1 MRITENKFIVTTLI
15 TYITLTA
22 VGVLHTRATAAQHPI
37 FVDVTEEAG
46 IHFKHT
52 SGKTEHK
59 HIIETMGSGAVFFDY
74 DNDGHTDLYFVNS
87 GPVPDPFPDAV
98 GGTSGPDTLADS
110 APTRNLANTPYR
122 NALYRNEGNGQF
134 TDVTEISRTGDTGY
148 GMAAAAGD
156 IDNDG
161 DAELYVANF
170 GPDTLYRNNGDGTFT
185 DITEAAGID
194 NQSWGIAVVYLD
206 FNRDG
211 NLDIFVVN
219 YLVYDVSMP
228 VETYK
233 GIVGYGHPRRYR
245 GTADVLYRNNGD
257 GTFTDV
263 AAEAGVTNPEEGR
276 GMAAVACDYDN
287 DGFPDIY
294 VTNDTN
300 RNFLYRNNGD
310 GTFTDESLFIG
321 AGYDENGVAE
331 GSMGVDC
338 GDYNRDGWLDF
349 IVANSEKATLYK
361 NEDGIFTDATVASG
375 LQQPTLPFVGFSPL
389 FLDYDN
395 DGHLD
400 IFCANGHPQD
410 VIEILQDHE
419 TYAQRAQLFR
429 NNGDGTYRDVSETAG
444 TYFSEARVGRA
455 AASADYDNDGDV
467 DIIVMNSNQRAVLLR
482 NETRE
487 NVEIDNAQ
495 ENHVVD
501 PNLLYPEHPEHPG
514 HPASNW
520 LGIKLVGTLSNR
532 NGIGAKVTI
541 HAGEMTQITETK
553 SGSSY
558 ASGSDTRLLF
568 GVGEQQRVET
578 IAVTWPSGITQELA
592 GIAVNQILTIS
603 EPER

>member
-1 MRITENKFIVTTLI
+1 MRKHRNLQLFLQIIIFIL
-15 TYITLTA
+15 LTS
-22 VGVLHTRATAAQHPI
+22 VGAFCKRVPAAPIPI

-46 IHFKHT
+46 IYFKHT
-52 SGKTEHK
+52 NGKTEHK

-74 DNDGHTDLYFVNS
+74 DNDGDAELYFVNS
-87 GPVPDPFPDAV
+87 GSIPEDKQHAR
-98 GGTSGPDTLADS
+98 LQS
-110 APTRNLANTPYR
+110 APPSSPGNV
-122 NALYRNEGNGQF
+122 LYRNEGNGRF
-134 TDVTEISRTGDTGY
+134 TDVTEISGTGDTGY

-161 DAELYVANF
+161 DADLYVANF
-170 GPDTLYRNNGDGTFT
+170 GPDILYRNNGDGTFT

-194 NQSWGIAVVYLD
+194 NQSWGIAAVYLD
-206 FNRDG
+206 FNLDG

-219 YLVYDVSMP
+219 YLIYDLSMP

-233 GIVGYGHPRRYR
+233 GIIGYGHPRRYR

-257 GTFTDV
+257 GTFTNV
-263 AAEAGVTNPEEGR
+263 AEEAGVTNPDEGR
-276 GMAAVACDYDN
+276 GMAALACDYDN

-321 AGYDENGVAE
+321 SGYDENGVAE

-361 NEDGIFTDATVASG
+361 NEEGIFTDATVASG

-419 TYAQRAQLFR
+419 TYAQRDQVFR
-429 NNGDGTYRDVSETAG
+429 NNGDGTYREVSENAG
-444 TYFSEARVGRA
+444 PYFLAARVGRA

-467 DIIVMNSNQRAVLLR
+467 DIVIMNSNQRPVLLR
-482 NETRE
+482 NEAGNR
-487 NVEIDNAQ
+487 
-495 ENHVVD
+495 H
-501 PNLLYPEHPEHPG
+501 
-514 HPASNW
+514 NW
-520 LGIKLVGTLSNR
+520 LGIKLVGTRSNR
-532 NGIGAKVTI
+532 NGIGAKVRVTAARLQSASTGRPI
-541 HAGEMTQITETK
+541 TQVAVVK

-558 ASGSDTRLLF
+558 ASGSDVRLLF
-568 GVGEQQRVET
+568 GVGEHERVEK
-578 IAVTWPSGITQELA
+578 IAITWPSGLTQELERV
-592 GIAVNQILTIS
+592 GVNKILTIS
-603 EPER
+603 EPEN